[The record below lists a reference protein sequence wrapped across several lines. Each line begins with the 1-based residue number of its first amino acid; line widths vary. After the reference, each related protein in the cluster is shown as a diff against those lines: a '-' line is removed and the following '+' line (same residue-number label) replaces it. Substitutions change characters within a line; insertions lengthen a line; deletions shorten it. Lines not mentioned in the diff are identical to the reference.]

1 MINSYF
7 SSIIVWYNSQRGSKL
22 SIITTAMKKILIV
35 EDESLVSAHLKIVLT
50 EAGYKVCGIADT
62 VADAMQLVKEQQP
75 DLVLIDILLKGG
87 SNGIELAKQLTQLGV
102 SFVYLSAN
110 FEGGL
115 LEQAKQTLPFG
126 FIVKPFREFDLLT
139 TLDVAFFRHQHLIES
154 RYKQEQELGAK
165 LKQIPGNWSLDR
177 RQLMKVASTLQQYV
191 PFDYLNV
198 IMRDVAAADGH
209 AAGFLRIG
217 FDEYQY
223 IGAEGFRNITGVD
236 LKELDDLVD
245 NHYPK
250 PALFT
255 GADFEDLLEQ
265 HGQGKLLANIYNLA
279 GALFFPLQDAHSP
292 LLRLEFYS
300 RKNNTYLPHH
310 ITLLGRV
317 QTVLGNVA
325 GGQVTEGVF
334 TPEAPAEQPPHTGV
348 PPAPASFE
356 GIVGRSPMMLSV
368 IDQVNIVGPLDTSV
382 LILGESGTGK
392 ERVARSIHAISDRKQ
407 KPLVVV
413 NCASLP
419 ASLVESELFG
429 YEKGAFTGAAERRI
443 GKFEMANGGTLFLD
457 EIGELSLD
465 MQVKLLRVLQ
475 EQEIERIGGRQPVKI
490 DVRVIAA
497 TNRNLE
503 KEMEE
508 GRFRLDLYYRLFVFP
523 IIIPPLRDRTDDILP
538 LTELFVQRFARKYKK
553 AVIGVATP
561 ALEKMLAYHWPGNVR
576 ELEHFIERSV
586 LLAKG
591 PLISDAELA
600 GLSVKGEP
608 VQVPAPEK
616 IKTID
621 ENERDHIVAVLQKCN
636 GRIRGANG
644 AAAILGLPPTTLH
657 SKMKRLGIRYHQQ
670 D

>member
-1 MINSYF
+1 
-7 SSIIVWYNSQRGSKL
+7 
-22 SIITTAMKKILIV
+22 MKKILIV
-35 EDESLVSAHLKIVLT
+35 EDESLVSQHLKHILT
-50 EAGYKVCGIADT
+50 DAGYKVCGIADT
-62 VADAMQLVKEQQP
+62 VADAMQLVKEQTP

-87 SNGIELAKQLTQLGV
+87 PNGIELAKQLTQLGV

-110 FEGGL
+110 FEGSL

-154 RYKQEQELGAK
+154 RYKQEQELDAK
-165 LKQIPGNWSLDR
+165 LKQIPGNWALDR
-177 RQLMKVASTLQQYV
+177 RQLVKVASALQQYV

-198 IMRDVAAADGH
+198 ILRDPAAADGST
-209 AAGFLRIG
+209 AGFLRVG

-236 LKELDDLVD
+236 LKELEDGAD
-245 NHYPK
+245 NGYPK
-250 PALFT
+250 PALFM
-255 GADFEDLLEQ
+255 GAAFEDLLDR
-265 HGQGKLLANIYNLA
+265 HDQGKLLANIYNLA
-279 GALFFPLQDAHSP
+279 GALFFPLQDLHSP

-310 ITLLGRV
+310 ITLLSRV
-317 QTVLGNVA
+317 QTALSNVA
-325 GGQVTEGVF
+325 GSHVTDGIF
-334 TPEAPAEQPPHTGV
+334 TPEAPVQQNHHSGV
-348 PPAPASFE
+348 PLAPTGFE
-356 GIVGRSPMMLSV
+356 GIIGHSPLMLSV

-392 ERVARSIHAISDRKQ
+392 ERVARSIHAISERKQ

-475 EQEIERIGGRQPVKI
+475 EQEIERIGGKQPVKI

-503 KEMEE
+503 MEMEE
-508 GRFRLDLYYRLFVFP
+508 GHFRLDLYYRLYVFP
-523 IIIPPLRDRTDDILP
+523 IVIPALRERVDDVLP
-538 LTELFVQRFARKYKK
+538 LTEFFVQRFAQKYKK

-561 ALEKMLAYHWPGNVR
+561 ALEKMLAYQWPGNVR

-591 PLISDAELA
+591 PLIADVELA
-600 GLSVKGEP
+600 GLTAKGEST
-608 VQVPAPEK
+608 QVVAPEK

-621 ENERDHIVAVLQKCN
+621 ENERDHIVSVLEKCN
-636 GRIRGANG
+636 GRIRGVNG

-670 D
+670 ED